1 MRISMGSKNQFEPG
15 SWLEAIQ
22 EVVVG
27 TLTGG
32 IRAIYVVSSWIYVN
46 ILRPLAKAVGIHLPE
61 GKREKTPGGKL
72 KVAAVGFGRTG
83 TVRWLTK
90 SSGFISWPRCG
101 FPDVLLLSS
110 LCNRVTLCKSVWCHI
125 NTGRTSVFDVSRFS
139 HDHCVPNPS
148 LLFTHCISTP
158 LLLRWRS

>member
-1 MRISMGSKNQFEPG
+1 MRISLGSKQQFEPD

-22 EVVVG
+22 EILVG

-32 IRAIYVVSSWIYVN
+32 IRAIYIVSSWIYVN

-83 TVRWLTK
+83 TVRWPK
-90 SSGFISWPRCG
+90 SGGFNG
-101 FPDVLLLSS
+101 AV
-110 LCNRVTLCKSVWCHI
+110 V
-125 NTGRTSVFDVSRFS
+125 
-139 HDHCVPNPS
+139 
-148 LLFTHCISTP
+148 
-158 LLLRWRS
+158 